1 MSYADLAAQELRER
15 RIAKRGIGIGK
26 DRQRRLRQA
35 RLGSHDRLFAS
46 HGRECRIHAAIQRH
60 VTFGTTKF
68 LSGGAIDAYA
78 QRKRQQSGTKENG
91 EHRLT

>member
-1 MSYADLAAQELRER
+1 
-15 RIAKRGIGIGK
+15 
-26 DRQRRLRQA
+26 LRQA

-78 QRKRQQSGTKENG
+78 QRKRQQSGTKENIDD
-91 EHRLT
+91 LFQNATVPPSAIIQPV